1 MRRALRLPLLPGL
14 LALLLGAAWAGAPPA
29 AAGEQA
35 SRRLVTL
42 LEQGQ
47 ALFSQAADSEQ
58 PDEAEALYQ
67 RALDRF
73 LAVLEEGGV
82 RNSRLLYDIGNTYFL
97 LGDLGRAV
105 LYLRRAELLDPAD
118 RKLQHNL
125 EFVRSQRADRLAPNQ
140 VSSAARTVLFWHY
153 LLPLPLKVHLFA
165 GVFAA
170 ACLLGVWALLGGAGR
185 RRRLWL
191 TAAAGAVAL
200 LLLGSLLAGEAHRR
214 SLSDGVI
221 LAQEVVA
228 RKGDGTAY
236 QSSFVDPLHAG
247 TEFRLLE
254 VRAGWYRIR
263 LSDGRTAWI
272 PASAAELVRPTG

>member
-1 MRRALRLPLLPGL
+1 MRRPLRLPALLL
-14 LALLLGAAWAGAPPA
+14 LTLTLLLGADGA
-29 AAGEQA
+29 AAQDRE
-35 SRRLVTL
+35 RLVAL

-47 ALFSQAADSEQ
+47 ALFGRANNSA
-58 PDEAEALYQ
+58 EAEEARVLYE

-73 LAVLEEGGV
+73 LTVLEEGGA
-82 RNSRLLYDIGNTYFL
+82 RNARLLYNIGNTYFL

-118 RKLQHNL
+118 RNLQHNL
-125 EFVRSQRADRLAPNQ
+125 RFVRSQRPDRLAPDQ
-140 VSSAARTVLFWHY
+140 LSAAARTVLFWHY
-153 LLPLPLKVHLFA
+153 QLPRPLKLYLFTA
-165 GVFAA
+165 AFAA
-170 ACLLGVWALLGGAGR
+170 GCLLGAWVLLGGAGR
-185 RRRLWL
+185 RRGRWWY
-191 TAAAGAVAL
+191 AALGGAAL
-200 LLLGSLLAGEAHRR
+200 LLLGSLLAGGAGARSRR
-214 SLSDGVI
+214 DGVV
-221 LAQEVVA
+221 LAGEVVA

-272 PASAAELVRPTG
+272 PAEAAELVRL

>member
-1 MRRALRLPLLPGL
+1 MRRALRLPPLPGL

-29 AAGEQA
+29 VAGERA
-35 SRRLVTL
+35 PRRLVTL

-58 PDEAEALYQ
+58 PEEAQALYQ
-67 RALDRF
+67 RALDRY
-73 LAVLEEGGV
+73 LAVLQEGGV

-118 RKLQHNL
+118 RNLQHNL

-140 VSSAARTVLFWHY
+140 VSAAARTVLFWHY
-153 LLPLPLKVHLFA
+153 LLPLALK
-165 GVFAA
+165 
-170 ACLLGVWALLGGAGR
+170 
-185 RRRLWL
+185 
-191 TAAAGAVAL
+191 
-200 LLLGSLLAGEAHRR
+200 
-214 SLSDGVI
+214 
-221 LAQEVVA
+221 VVA